1 LENNKTICP
10 NCNNTLPSEAKFC
23 PTCSQKVRSGKIT
36 VREFL
41 KDFIDNVFNLDS
53 KLFQTLGGL
62 LIPGKLTTQFFAGK
76 RKSYA
81 PPIRLFL
88 VMLIGFLTCFSY
100 VIDKQGDHSEDTDT
114 IEYGRGKIVEKNMLN
129 WMDSTRN
136 KIGQEFPND
145 SAHLFLIDTFLTQFK
160 ETVPRKL
167 KTHAYPFYDKETG
180 WFKVKEFKAE
190 DVVALSEEQFIE
202 KYKLQDFPN
211 STIAKRM
218 IKFSRDPNGLNRFFL
233 GSFTWMA
240 FLLVPFMALVLKF
253 FYSRKQYYYI
263 EHLIFLFH
271 VHAFAF
277 LTGIILFGMQGWL
290 MVWMH
295 NLIGIL
301 TGVYLVMAFKN
312 VYKQSWV
319 KTFFKI
325 FLFLIIYMLALS
337 FFMILFLLFSFFFF

>member
-1 LENNKTICP
+1 MENNKTICP

-36 VREFL
+36 VREFVQ
-41 KDFIDNVFNLDS
+41 DFIDNVFNLDS

-88 VMLIGFLTCFSY
+88 VMLVGFLTCFNY
-100 VIDKQGDHSEDTDT
+100 VVGDHDHREDTNT
-114 IEYGRGKIVEKNMLN
+114 IEYGREKIVEKKMLN

-136 KIGQEFPND
+136 KLNQKFSKD
-145 SAHLFLIDTFLTQFK
+145 SAHLFLIDTFLTEYQK
-160 ETVPRKL
+160 TIPKRSQ
-167 KTHAYPFYDKETG
+167 THAYPFYDKETG
-180 WFKVKEFKAE
+180 WFEIKNFKAE
-190 DVVALSEEQFIE
+190 DVVALSNEEFIE
-202 KYKLQDFPN
+202 KYELHGFPN

-218 IKFSRDPNGLNRFFL
+218 IKFTRDPNGLNRFYL

-240 FLLVPFMALVLKF
+240 LLLVPFMAFVLKF

-263 EHLIFLFH
+263 EHLIFLYH

-277 LTGIILFGMQGWL
+277 FTGIILFGMQDWL

-301 TGVYLVMAFKN
+301 TGIYLLFAFKN
-312 VYKQSWV
+312 VYQEPWV
-319 KTFFKI
+319 KTIFKI
-325 FLFLIIYMLALS
+325 FLFLFFYLFALAI
-337 FFMILFLLFSFFFF
+337 FMILFAFISFLLF